1 MDRTWILVAAL
12 AAPLALQTAAC
23 SQNDPIDPMTQKS
36 GSVESKNCGTEATR
50 MQNVV
55 NNAPEGRQDRTQEA
69 TLYVNEALQQA
80 KAGNQAGCWSQL
92 GKAQAILP

>member
-12 AAPLALQTAAC
+12 AAPLAVQTAAC
-23 SQNDPIDPMTQKS
+23 QNDPIDPMTQKS
-36 GSVESKNCGTEATR
+36 GSVESKNCGTEARR

-55 NNAPEGRQDRTQEA
+55 NNAPEGRQDNTQEA

-80 KAGNQAGCWSQL
+80 QAGNQAACWQWL
-92 GKAQAILP
+92 GKAQDILP